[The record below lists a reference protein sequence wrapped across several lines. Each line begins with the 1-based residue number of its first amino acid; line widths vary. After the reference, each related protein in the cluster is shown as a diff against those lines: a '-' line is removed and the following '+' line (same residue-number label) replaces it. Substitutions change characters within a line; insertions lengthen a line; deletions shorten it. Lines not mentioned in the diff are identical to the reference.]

1 MSEPRRRSLLAAF
14 GAAAALPLD
23 AFGQAPAR
31 SFRVGVLVGAGS
43 DARDYAFA
51 ALRAGLRDL
60 GFVEGRSVALDQR
73 IDLEGTEASLAQA
86 ARELAALEPDVV
98 VAANTPPVVAMRQAS
113 PRTPIVMVATGD
125 PVGAGL
131 VESLARPGGTVTGLS
146 APDVEH
152 TAKRLELL
160 ALVVP
165 GVRRVG
171 LIASP
176 DNPLFTLQLRNAE
189 AAASARG
196 IELLREEVTGS
207 SQLDRAFKS
216 IVERKGTA
224 VMRLGGFR
232 SREAVKR
239 LAELAAQHRLPFCSD
254 RLLEVEQGLL
264 MSYGPNIAATFRQ
277 AAGMV
282 AAILKGARPADM
294 PVQPAA
300 RFDLAVN
307 MKTAKALGIVFPATV
322 LARANAVVEP

>member
-1 MSEPRRRSLLAAF
+1 MPGLKRRLF
-14 GAAAALPLD
+14 VAALGASPVLPRG
-23 AFGQAPAR
+23 ALGQVPAR
-31 SFRVGVLVGAGS
+31 SYRVGVLVGAGS
-43 DARDYAFA
+43 DARDYASA

-60 GFVEGRSVALDQR
+60 GFVEGRNLALDQR
-73 IDLEGTEASLAQA
+73 VDLEGTDASLAQA
-86 ARELAALEPDVV
+86 ARALAAAEPDVV
-98 VAANTPPVVAMRQAS
+98 VAANTPPVMAMRQAA

-160 ALVVP
+160 AQVVP
-165 GVRRVG
+165 GVRRAG
-171 LIASP
+171 LLASP
-176 DNPLFTLQLRNAE
+176 DNPLFALQLRNAE
-189 AAASARG
+189 AAARDRG
-196 IELLREEVTGS
+196 IELLREEVTGP
-207 SQLDRAFKS
+207 SQLDRAFQS

-224 VMRLGGFR
+224 MMRLGGFR

-277 AAGMV
+277 AAGV
-282 AAILKGARPADM
+282 AAAILKGANPAEL
-294 PVQPAA
+294 PVVPAS
-300 RFDLAVN
+300 RIDLAVN
-307 MKTAKALGIVFPATV
+307 MRTAKALGIVVPAAV
-322 LARANAVVEP
+322 RARANAVVDS

>member
-1 MSEPRRRSLLAAF
+1 MTELKRRSLLAAV
-14 GAAAALPLD
+14 GAVVLPLD
-23 AFGQAPAR
+23 AVGQAPAR

-60 GFVEGRSVALDQR
+60 GFVEGRNLALDQR
-73 IDLEGTEASLAQA
+73 TDIEGTEASLAQA
-86 ARELAALEPDVV
+86 ARELAALEPDAV
-98 VAANTPPVVAMRQAS
+98 VAANTPPVLAMRQAA
-113 PRTPIVMVATGD
+113 PRTPVVMVATGD

-152 TAKRLELL
+152 TGKRLELL
-160 ALVVP
+160 AQVVP

-171 LIASP
+171 LLASP
-176 DNPLFTLQLRNAE
+176 ANPLFALQLRNAE

-196 IELLREEVTGS
+196 IELLRQEVAGT
-207 SQLDRAFKS
+207 SQLERAFES

-264 MSYGPNIAATFRQ
+264 MSYGPNISATFRQ

-282 AAILKGARPADM
+282 AAILKGAKPAEM
-294 PVQPAA
+294 PVVPAA
-300 RFDLAVN
+300 RMDLAVN
-307 MKTAKALGIVFPATV
+307 MKTAKALGIVLPAAV
-322 LARANAVVEP
+322 LARANAVIVS

>member
-1 MSEPRRRSLLAAF
+1 MADMRRRSLLATL
-14 GAAAALPLD
+14 GAITALPQPV
-23 AFGQAPAR
+23 FGQVPAR

-60 GFVEGRSVALDQR
+60 GFVEGRNVTLEQR
-73 IDLEGTEASLAQA
+73 TDLEGTEASLAQA

-98 VAANTPPVVAMRQAS
+98 VAANTPPVVAMRQAAS
-113 PRTPIVMVATGD
+113 RTPIVMVAAGD

-146 APDVEH
+146 APDIEH

-160 ALVVP
+160 AQVVP

-171 LIASP
+171 LLASP
-176 DNPLFTLQLRNAE
+176 DNPLFALQLRNAE
-189 AAASARG
+189 AAAGARG
-196 IELLREEVTGS
+196 IELLHEAVTGA
-207 SQLDRAFKS
+207 SQLDRAFQS

-232 SREAVKR
+232 SRESVKR

-254 RLLEVEQGLL
+254 RLLEVEEGLL

-282 AAILKGARPADM
+282 AAILKGAKPAEM
-294 PVQPAA
+294 PVVPAL
-300 RFDLAVN
+300 RLDLAVN
-307 MKTAKALGIVFPATV
+307 MKTAKALGMVLPAAV
-322 LARANAVVEP
+322 LARANAVIDS